1 MTILDNTDLVLGVG
15 LGLLALLIAGV
26 WAMTQ
31 RLRRENRE
39 QMARIAEMANALGQR
54 QAEIAGALQ
63 QSQVTMNDRL
73 DGLGKRLG
81 DSLHQQS
88 ERTGQSLKVL
98 YERLA
103 VIDHAQKNL
112 TDLSQQMV
120 GLQDIL
126 SNKQARGAF
135 GEIQLNDLVTAAL
148 PPSAYAFQ
156 ASLSNGKRADCLL
169 KLPNPPGSIVIDAKF
184 PLESYQALRDAKDE
198 AARVAAGRAFA
209 QDVKTHVVAISEKYI
224 VPGETAES
232 ALMFLP
238 SEAVYAE
245 LHANFINV
253 VEESFRRRV
262 WIVSPTTLMATLN
275 TVRAILKDS
284 RMREQ
289 AHVIQAEVQKMMED
303 VGRLDDRVGKLQ
315 THFDQATKDIRDIR
329 ISTEKI
335 TKRGERIDDLQLS
348 DERPA
353 DDLPPATTSPRSTS
367 RRSDRACTT
376 ASPRVG
382 ACWPCS
388 APPPATAWRRGSCSG
403 CRGSCSACRSTAF
416 WFRSERSRHRRV
428 AKVILRK
435 QKAGIQEIGR
445 LAFMAAVSVPSSR

>member
-1 MTILDNTDLVLGVG
+1 MDVTILDNTGAVLGIG
-15 LGLLALLIAGV
+15 LGLLAALVAGV
-26 WAMTQ
+26 YAVTQ
-31 RLRRENRE
+31 RARRENLD
-39 QMARIAEMANALGQR
+39 QMARITEMAEALSR
-54 QAEIAGALQ
+54 QQSELSGALQ
-63 QSQVTMNDRL
+63 QSQMTVNDRL

-88 ERTGQSLKVL
+88 ERTGQSLKTL

-135 GEIQLNDLVTAAL
+135 GEIQLNDLVTATL
-148 PPSAYAFQ
+148 PPSAYEFQ
-156 ASLSNGKRADCLL
+156 VTLNNGKRADCLL

-184 PLESYQALRDAKDE
+184 PLESYQALRDAGSDE
-198 AARVAAGRAFA
+198 AARTAAGRRFA
-209 QDVKTHVVAISEKYI
+209 QDVKAHVVAISEKYI

-245 LHANFINV
+245 LHANFVNV
-253 VEESFRRRV
+253 VEESYRRRV

-303 VGRLDDRVGKLQ
+303 VGRLDKRVGNLQ
-315 THFDQATKDIRDIR
+315 SHFDLAVKDIGEIR
-329 ISTEKI
+329 TSTDKITRRGEKI
-335 TKRGERIDDLQLS
+335 EDLQLA
-348 DERPA
+348 DETPA
-353 DDLPPATTSPRSTS
+353 EDLPPATVQPSL
-367 RRSDRACTT
+367 
-376 ASPRVG
+376 RV
-382 ACWPCS
+382 
-388 APPPATAWRRGSCSG
+388 
-403 CRGSCSACRSTAF
+403 
-416 WFRSERSRHRRV
+416 
-428 AKVILRK
+428 L
-435 QKAGIQEIGR
+435 GR
-445 LAFMAAVSVPSSR
+445 DD

>member
-1 MTILDNTDLVLGVG
+1 MDVTILDNTGAVLGIG
-15 LGLLALLIAGV
+15 LGLLAALVAGV
-26 WAMTQ
+26 YAVTQ
-31 RLRRENRE
+31 RARRENLD
-39 QMARIAEMANALGQR
+39 QMARITEMAEALSR
-54 QAEIAGALQ
+54 QQSELSGALQ
-63 QSQVTMNDRL
+63 QSQMTVNDRL

-88 ERTGQSLKVL
+88 ERTGQSLKTL

-135 GEIQLNDLVTAAL
+135 GEIQLNDLVTATL
-148 PPSAYAFQ
+148 PPSAYEFQ
-156 ASLSNGKRADCLL
+156 VTLNNGKRADCLL

-184 PLESYQALRDAKDE
+184 PLESYQALRDAGSDE
-198 AARVAAGRAFA
+198 AARVAAGRRFA

-224 VPGETAES
+224 LPGETAES

-245 LHANFINV
+245 LHANFVNV
-253 VEESFRRRV
+253 VEESYRRRV

-303 VGRLDDRVGKLQ
+303 VGRLDKRVGNLQ
-315 THFDQATKDIRDIR
+315 SHFDLAVKDIGEIR
-329 ISTEKI
+329 TSTDKI
-335 TKRGERIDDLQLS
+335 TRRGEKIDDLQLA
-348 DERPA
+348 DETPA
-353 DDLPPATTSPRSTS
+353 EDLPPVPAQPSL
-367 RRSDRACTT
+367 
-376 ASPRVG
+376 RV
-382 ACWPCS
+382 
-388 APPPATAWRRGSCSG
+388 
-403 CRGSCSACRSTAF
+403 
-416 WFRSERSRHRRV
+416 
-428 AKVILRK
+428 L
-435 QKAGIQEIGR
+435 GR
-445 LAFMAAVSVPSSR
+445 DD

>member
-1 MTILDNTDLVLGVG
+1 MDVTILDNTGLVLGIG
-15 LGLLALLIAGV
+15 LGLLALLIAAV
-26 WAMTQ
+26 FAMTH
-31 RLRRENRE
+31 RLRRENHE
-39 QMARIAEMANALGQR
+39 QMLRITQMAETLSQR
-54 QAEIAGALQ
+54 QSEISGALQ

-88 ERTGQSLKVL
+88 ERTGQSLKTL

-103 VIDHAQKNL
+103 VIDSAQKNL

-135 GEIQLNDLVTAAL
+135 GEIQLNDLVTATL
-148 PPSAYAFQ
+148 PPSAYEFQ
-156 ASLSNGKRADCLL
+156 VTLNNGKRADCLL

-184 PLESYQALRDAKDE
+184 PLESYQALRDAPDD
-198 AARVAAGRAFA
+198 AAKVAAGRRFA
-209 QDVKTHVVAISEKYI
+209 QDVKTHVVAISDKYI

-245 LHANFINV
+245 LHANFLNV
-253 VEESFRRRV
+253 VEESYRRRV

-329 ISTEKI
+329 ISTDKV
-335 TKRGERIDDLQLS
+335 TKRGEKIEDLQLS
-348 DERPA
+348 DESPA
-353 DDLPPATTSPRSTS
+353 EDLPPSAQPNL
-367 RRSDRACTT
+367 
-376 ASPRVG
+376 RVLG
-382 ACWPCS
+382 
-388 APPPATAWRRGSCSG
+388 G
-403 CRGSCSACRSTAF
+403 
-416 WFRSERSRHRRV
+416 ED
-428 AKVILRK
+428 
-435 QKAGIQEIGR
+435 
-445 LAFMAAVSVPSSR
+445 